1 MRSSMVGYP
10 SAFLGSWSIVNP
22 VGNIKGHVGS
32 ALDLESYK
40 YYEKGLAENI
50 GTRPRVPLRMEP

>member
-22 VGNIKGHVGS
+22 VGNIKGHVDS

-40 YYEKGLAENI
+40 YYGGVSKKHWNPPKGS
-50 GTRPRVPLRMEP
+50 T